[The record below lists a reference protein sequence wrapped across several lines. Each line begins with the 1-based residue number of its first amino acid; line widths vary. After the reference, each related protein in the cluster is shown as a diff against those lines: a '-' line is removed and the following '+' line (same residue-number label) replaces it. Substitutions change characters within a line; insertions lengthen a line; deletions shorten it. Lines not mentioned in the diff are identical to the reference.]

1 MSLYNQPECFI
12 SAEAKLPS
20 LLLTLFMTSAPALA
34 ASLLLFIL
42 LFGPNPPPS
51 SSSSNSALF
60 FQNQERGNAKER
72 RNAVGRFLSFVM
84 EKEEVSGRGSVD
96 RDSRKLCV

>member
-51 SSSSNSALF
+51 SSSNSALF

-72 RNAVGRFLSFVM
+72 RNAAGRFLSFVM

>member
-12 SAEAKLPS
+12 SADAKLPS

-42 LFGPNPPPS
+42 LFGPNPPP

>member
-51 SSSSNSALF
+51 SSSNSALF

-84 EKEEVSGRGSVD
+84 EKEEASGRGSVD

>member
-51 SSSSNSALF
+51 SSSNSALF

>member
-51 SSSSNSALF
+51 SSSNSALF

-96 RDSRKLCV
+96 RDARKLCV

>member
-51 SSSSNSALF
+51 SSSNSALF

-84 EKEEVSGRGSVD
+84 EKEVSGRGSVD
-96 RDSRKLCV
+96 RDARKLCV